1 MKINF
6 LSSKILLAAI
16 LVMSINQS
24 CTNLEEELF
33 DTVSDANFLKTDEE
47 LNAALLAAYTNLY
60 GFAGHNG
67 IWSINEVSTDEALI
81 PQRGGDWYD
90 GGQWLRMHRHEYKAN
105 EDAFNNTWGFCYTGI
120 GTCNRVIELLEEKAG
135 DKPSTPGLVAEL
147 KVLRAMYYY
156 WLLDNFGDVP
166 IVTDFKTANATPAK
180 NTRQEVYAFIES
192 EITGNIGSIS
202 SNNDVATYGR
212 MNSWTAKAILAKL
225 YLNAERYTG
234 AAQWQK
240 CADVCNE
247 IISSGKFSLASNFF
261 ANFATINKTPEIIFA
276 IPYDQVFGKGFPIV
290 QMTLHYQSQKT
301 YNLQA
306 QPWNGYCSVQ
316 EFYNSFD
323 DSDVRKKSFIAG
335 PQYASD
341 GTTRLEDSGAEAAD
355 PDGAPL
361 TFTPEIN
368 EHFPNC
374 LRQAGVR
381 LGKYEFALGA
391 TPDLSNDFVLF
402 RLADIMLMRAEALW
416 HLDNGSAEALDL
428 VNQVRDRAGVAPFA
442 ALTPDDLLAERG
454 REMFQ
459 EAYRRQ
465 DLIRFGK
472 YNATRTFKPDSEDE
486 CFEFFPIPQ
495 NQLNS
500 NPSLVQNPC
509 YE

>member
-1 MKINF
+1 MKIKF

-16 LVMSINQS
+16 LVLTFNQS
-24 CTNLEEELF
+24 CTNLDEELF
-33 DTVSDANFLKTDEE
+33 DTVSDANFLQTEEE

-60 GFAGHNG
+60 GYAGHNG
-67 IWSINEVSTDEALI
+67 IWSINEVSTDEAMI
-81 PQRGGDWYD
+81 PQRGGDWFD
-90 GGQWLRMHRHEYKAN
+90 GGQWLRMHRHEYTPT
-105 EDAFNNTWGFCYTGI
+105 EESFNNTWNFCYGGI
-120 GTCNRVIELLEEKAG
+120 GSCNRIIELLEEKATA
-135 DKPSTPGLVAEL
+135 DPSKLISEL

-166 IVTDFKTANATPAK
+166 IVDKFKDANPTPSK

-192 EITGNIGSIS
+192 EINANIANLST
-202 SNNDVATYGR
+202 NNDVSTYGR

-234 AAQWQK
+234 TAQWQK
-240 CADVCNE
+240 CADVCQE
-247 IISSGKFSLASNFF
+247 IMEAGKFSLASSFF
-261 ANFATINKTPEIIFA
+261 ANFSTNNKTPEIIFA
-276 IPYDQVFGKGFPIV
+276 IPYDKVFGRGFNIP

-301 YNLQA
+301 YNLQQ

-341 GTTRLEDSGAEAAD
+341 GTTRLEDSGSEDAD
-355 PDGAPL
+355 PDGPEV

-381 LGKYEFALGA
+381 LGKYEFELGA

-402 RLADIMLMRAEALW
+402 RLADIMLMRAECLW

-428 VNQVRDRAGVAPFA
+428 VNQVRARADMPPFA

-459 EAYRRQ
+459 ESYRRQ

-472 YNATRTFKPDSEDE
+472 YNATRTWKPGSEDE
-486 CFEFFPIPQ
+486 CYEFFPIPQ
-495 NQLNS
+495 NQVNS
-500 NPSLVQNPC
+500 NPFLEQNPC
-509 YE
+509 YL